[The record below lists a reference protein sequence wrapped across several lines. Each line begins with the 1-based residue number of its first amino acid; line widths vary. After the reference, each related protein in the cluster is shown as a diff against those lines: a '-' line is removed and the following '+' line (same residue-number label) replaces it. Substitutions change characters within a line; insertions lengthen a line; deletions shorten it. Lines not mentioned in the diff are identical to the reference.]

1 MRIKISKKYCDGCEA
16 HCVFG
21 ARRKKLLSW
30 TPEYYPTVNHKLLET
45 YIDIDGIEQPA
56 ASKTKALAIA
66 RARINAI
73 RCVNYQHTK

>member
-1 MRIKISKKYCDGCEA
+1 MRFKINENYCDGCEH

-30 TPEYYPTVNHKLLET
+30 TPEYDPTVNQEPLKT

-73 RCVNYQHTK
+73 SCTKYEHTK